1 MTDTKPTPNAF
12 KPHLLV
18 ALAKTA
24 EFRAD
29 HPIPMREVYEP
40 VFARMGITED
50 QYGSIPN
57 GNRLQTHQ
65 WIGIAFR
72 KLKLDEYTDQPKRG
86 IWTLTGKGLTE
97 AKRLLADEGE
107 ETPATVETEV
117 EDSTPTSANTLLDD
131 VVAAATPEAPAKAE
145 PEATPEAE
153 PTNVVELRR
162 PDARAYHTD
171 PHIRS
176 LAIASTKCFGY
187 HSSRARACKTCPLA
201 AECVQAVRAEFA
213 RLGAKVEKEESDAIA
228 RKMAE
233 ERIKKAAAS
242 RANVSTDAL
251 LEDLEATGT
260 GAVKGKKRKRTVDR
274 KARAQAKWDKSTAVP
289 ITARNNTKCT
299 SCDKVLENGTKV
311 LWIEEAGTFHQE
323 CLK

>member
-1 MTDTKPTPNAF
+1 MTDTKPTPNTI

-18 ALAKTA
+18 ALAKAA

-29 HPIPMREVYEP
+29 SPVSMRDVYDPI
-40 VFARMGITED
+40 FARMGITEE
-50 QYGSIPN
+50 QFGKIPN

-72 KLKLDEYTDQPKRG
+72 KLKLDEMTTQPKRG
-86 IWTLTGKGLTE
+86 IWAVTAKGLAE

-107 ETPATVETEV
+107 ATPATAELE
-117 EDSTPTSANTLLDD
+117 ELLATPTTADSLLDD
-131 VVAAATPEAPAKAE
+131 VVAAAATETEPESAAE
-145 PEATPEAE
+145 PEPEPE
-153 PTNVVELRR
+153 PTNLVELRR

-176 LAIASTKCFGY
+176 LAIAATMCFGF

-201 AECVQAVRAEFA
+201 AECVQAVRAEFS
-213 RLGAKVEKEESDAIA
+213 RLGKKIEKEESDARA
-228 RKMAE
+228 RLMAE
-233 ERIKKAAAS
+233 ARIKKAAA
-242 RANVSTDAL
+242 AQAGVTTDAL

-260 GAVKGKKRKRTVDR
+260 GGKKSKRKVDR

-289 ITARNNTKCT
+289 ITARNNQICT
-299 SCDKVLENGTKV
+299 ACSKSLPNGTKV
-311 LWIEEAGTFHQE
+311 LWIEEAGTFHSE